1 MNQGGIPS
9 TFPLSTLADPHVKTP
24 FTKDDV
30 CSLHGPGASVLLG
43 PLQKQTRFKRTS
55 GLQRL
60 FRALGGGLERGGKV
74 HGKVKT
80 WAYFLPFLESMGVCD
95 CVYKGTSMHAS
106 KLYLDRIFRI
116 ILFSSDRGLACSEV
130 MNLKW
135 IQEPLL
141 LHRFRRNTCYGRYLW
156 ITHLGHSSNIL
167 HKLPLELGSCKAEK
181 KASAT
186 GFGWTLGGQCESKT
200 QQKGNGKSR
209 GQLVSN
215 NRARNGATFL
225 ISEGI
230 LTLIL
235 AICSALYPPR
245 S

>member
-30 CSLHGPGASVLLG
+30 CSLHGPGASVLLR

-80 WAYFLPFLESMGVCD
+80 WAYFLRFLESMGVCD

-130 MNLKW
+130 INLKW

-141 LHRFRRNTCYGRYLW
+141 LHRFRRNTCYGRTCELHIWAIKHFAQTPARAWYLQSREESICNRTW
-156 ITHLGHSSNIL
+156 
-167 HKLPLELGSCKAEK
+167 K
-181 KASAT
+181 KNW
-186 GFGWTLGGQCESKT
+186 WTMWVENPAKRKRQIERVPC
-200 QQKGNGKSR
+200 QQ
-209 GQLVSN
+209 Q
-215 NRARNGATFL
+215 
-225 ISEGI
+225 
-230 LTLIL
+230 
-235 AICSALYPPR
+235 
-245 S
+245 